1 MNNSVPRR
9 QFLRTVAAGAAA
21 GAGSR
26 VLAANP
32 LGATG
37 ASAQPRLFPGCC
49 AYSYKKYLSK
59 GPMTMEDFILKAV
72 ELGVYGADIT
82 TYYLKSSDPTYLVSL
97 RHLAFKNGL
106 PFSGAAIGTNMC
118 QPDPVKRTQELEKIK
133 KWVDATEWLG
143 ASHLRVFG
151 GELPAGATEE
161 QGVQW
166 VAEVMKPACE
176 YAAQKGITLGI
187 EDHHGIT
194 SKAST
199 ILEILRL
206 VDSPY
211 AGINLDI
218 SNFAEDPYTQIEA
231 CIPYATHTHIRDVFT
246 ETGQSIDLDRVFQ
259 IFARAGYKGYMSA
272 EYEGAEDPMTA
283 VPKLVDKI
291 RALSKK
297 YSSA

>member
-1 MNNSVPRR
+1 MNNSFPRR
-9 QFLRTVAAGAAA
+9 KFLRTLAAGATA

-37 ASAQPRLFPGCC
+37 ASAQSRLFVGCC
-49 AYSYKKYLSK
+49 AYSYNKYLSK

-118 QPDPVKRTQELEKIK
+118 QSDPAKRTQELEKIK

-176 YAAQKGITLGI
+176 YSAKKGITLGI

-194 SKAST
+194 SKASP

-231 CIPYATHTHIRDVFT
+231 CIPYATHTHIRDVFS
-246 ETGQSIDLDRVFQ
+246 ETRQSIDLDRVFQ
-259 IFARAGYKGYMSA
+259 MFARAGYKGYMSA

>member
-1 MNNSVPRR
+1 
-9 QFLRTVAAGAAA
+9 
-21 GAGSR
+21 
-26 VLAANP
+26 LAANP

-37 ASAQPRLFPGCC
+37 ASAQPRLFVGCC
-49 AYSYKKYLSK
+49 AYSYNKYLSK

-118 QPDPVKRTQELEKIK
+118 QSDPAKRTQELEKIK

-176 YAAQKGITLGI
+176 YGAKKGITLGI

-231 CIPYATHTHIRDVFT
+231 CIPYATHTHIRDVFS

-259 IFARAGYKGYMSA
+259 MFARAGYKGYMSA
-272 EYEGAEDPMTA
+272 EYEGTEDPMTA

-291 RALSKK
+291 RVLTRK